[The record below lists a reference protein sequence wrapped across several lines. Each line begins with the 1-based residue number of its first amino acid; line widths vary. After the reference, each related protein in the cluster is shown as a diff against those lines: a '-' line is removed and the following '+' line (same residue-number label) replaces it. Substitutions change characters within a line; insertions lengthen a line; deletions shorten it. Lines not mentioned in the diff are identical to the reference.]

1 MDDIEIK
8 ESIKN
13 IKDLKKDTPGMDF
26 EAYSSR
32 LLSLYEFCYDN
43 IPQKIKQKRFQIVH
57 NSMQMVSISKT
68 QFAGLNDKRF
78 YFHDGIVS
86 LPFGHFLLKASRK
99 LKEQYKSK
107 IKTAIKEKKYKFLAA
122 EADAVKKCDR
132 VRISRNILSL
142 PPLYCLLNST
152 NLMRGQMQTYK
163 STR

>member
-1 MDDIEIK
+1 
-8 ESIKN
+8 
-13 IKDLKKDTPGMDF
+13 
-26 EAYSSR
+26 
-32 LLSLYEFCYDN
+32 
-43 IPQKIKQKRFQIVH
+43 
-57 NSMQMVSISKT
+57 MQMVSISKT

-78 YFHDGIVS
+78 YFSDRIVS
-86 LPFGHFLLKASRK
+86 LPFGHFLLEASRK

-122 EADAVKKCDR
+122 EADAEKKCDR